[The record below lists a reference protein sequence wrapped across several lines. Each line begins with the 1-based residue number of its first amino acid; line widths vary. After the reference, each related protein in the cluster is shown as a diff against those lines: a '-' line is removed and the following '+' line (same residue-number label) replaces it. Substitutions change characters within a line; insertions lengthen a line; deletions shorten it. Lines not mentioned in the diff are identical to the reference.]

1 VQLRATGAM
10 LSVDQFGQGMSDL
23 AFLQQLSV
31 RQVKLSRKAVHDIAD
46 HGRNGALART
56 LIDIGHNLDIT
67 VVGEAVETEAQVD
80 FLRSHGCDQMQGQ
93 WFSAPLSAAAA
104 RAFLKDRQ
112 HTL

>member
-1 VQLRATGAM
+1 
-10 LSVDQFGQGMSDL
+10 
-23 AFLQQLSV
+23 V

-93 WFSAPLSAAAA
+93 WFSAPLSATAA
-104 RAFLKDRQ
+104 RDFLKDRQ
-112 HTL
+112 HAL

>member
-1 VQLRATGAM
+1 M
-10 LSVDQFGQGMSDL
+10 LSIDQFGRGMSDL

-31 RQVKLSRKAVHDIAD
+31 RQVKLSRVAIHDIAD
-46 HGRNGALART
+46 HGRGGSLAKT

-93 WFSAPLSAAAA
+93 WFSAPLSADAAHDLLA
-104 RAFLKDRQ
+104 QRQ
-112 HTL
+112 HAL